1 MLVRITGCVLRSRER
16 DSSQRAVRM
25 CVCVGVGKAQYKGRA
40 RSLTQVP
47 ASLCEPD
54 ETRRLHPSSVA
65 YCGHANVVRASARS
79 GCVRVGAVTYSGQDA
94 FFDAGTVTLGI
105 ETRHLR
111 GSSVAYYA
119 SCCGHA
125 RAVRAS
131 VWSGRVCAWLW
142 ATYRCGIGRVRCAQE
157 GDTRCLS
164 PSSVVYWTGL
174 CFLLR
179 SRERGSSQRGSGCVC
194 VCMWATLPVRP
205 ARPPALP
212 TRHPPCPQL
221 HSTHSACCC
230 FRLGQR

>member
-1 MLVRITGCVLRSRER
+1 
-16 DSSQRAVRM
+16 M
-25 CVCVGVGKAQYKGRA
+25 C
-40 RSLTQVP
+40 
-47 ASLCEPD
+47 
-54 ETRRLHPSSVA
+54 
-65 YCGHANVVRASARS
+65 
-79 GCVRVGAVTYSGQDA
+79 VGAVTYSGQDA

-131 VWSGRVCAWLW
+131 VWSGRVCAWVW

-164 PSSVVYWTGL
+164 PSSVVCWTGL

-179 SRERGSSQRGSGCVC
+179 SRERGSSQRAVGACSCGCGQRTAGRVRSLTQLPSLWESAETRRLAHHRLRSGLVYPAAVTRERFEPACGQDVCVC
-194 VCMWATLPVRP
+194 VR
-205 ARPPALP
+205 
-212 TRHPPCPQL
+212 
-221 HSTHSACCC
+221 
-230 FRLGQR
+230 GQRTVLW